1 MQHKGT
7 VRLETNRLI
16 LRPFKLEDAE
26 TVFKNWASDDEV
38 TKFLTWQTHATVE
51 DSKEFMEFCVNGYQE
66 KDCYQWGMELKDTQ
80 ELIGN
85 ISVVKVNEEIDGVE
99 LGWVIGRSFWGKG
112 YTAEAAKEVIR
123 FLIEEVGANRVAA
136 RYDTNNPNSGRVME
150 KAGMKYEGTLRQ
162 GDRNNQGIVDCVYY
176 SIAASILASS
186 PLSKMPKPQ
195 MPPHSLGSP
204 LSEKY
209 ITQGGWK
216 MNKKVTLK
224 ELVGTKIVYALIV
237 TVYYWMWARNDWKS
251 YYDTIQTALAIFLVT
266 FFVLQANRIKKYKK
280 EGIDEMAEQ
289 NLKRCDSICYKILI
303 AAMVITAWICAII
316 GHTGVISSE
325 FIGWIIIL
333 TILALTVI
341 RTIIFSIMDVRGI

>member
-1 MQHKGT
+1 
-7 VRLETNRLI
+7 
-16 LRPFKLEDAE
+16 
-26 TVFKNWASDDEV
+26 
-38 TKFLTWQTHATVE
+38 
-51 DSKEFMEFCVNGYQE
+51 
-66 KDCYQWGMELKDTQ
+66 
-80 ELIGN
+80 
-85 ISVVKVNEEIDGVE
+85 
-99 LGWVIGRSFWGKG
+99 
-112 YTAEAAKEVIR
+112 
-123 FLIEEVGANRVAA
+123 
-136 RYDTNNPNSGRVME
+136 
-150 KAGMKYEGTLRQ
+150 
-162 GDRNNQGIVDCVYY
+162 
-176 SIAASILASS
+176 
-186 PLSKMPKPQ
+186 
-195 MPPHSLGSP
+195 
-204 LSEKY
+204 
-209 ITQGGWK
+209 

-237 TVYYWMWARNDWKS
+237 TVYYWMWVRNDWKS

-316 GHTGVISSE
+316 GHTGVRSSE

>member
-26 TVFKNWASDDEV
+26 TVFKNWASDDEA

-51 DSKEFMEFCVNGYQE
+51 DSEGFMEFCVNGYQE
-66 KDCYQWGMELKDTQ
+66 KDCYQWGMELKDTH

-123 FLIEEVGANRVAA
+123 FLIEEVGVNRVAA

-176 SIAASILASS
+176 SILR
-186 PLSKMPKPQ
+186 
-195 MPPHSLGSP
+195 
-204 LSEKY
+204 SEWGR
-209 ITQGGWK
+209 Q
-216 MNKKVTLK
+216 
-224 ELVGTKIVYALIV
+224 
-237 TVYYWMWARNDWKS
+237 
-251 YYDTIQTALAIFLVT
+251 
-266 FFVLQANRIKKYKK
+266 
-280 EGIDEMAEQ
+280 
-289 NLKRCDSICYKILI
+289 
-303 AAMVITAWICAII
+303 
-316 GHTGVISSE
+316 
-325 FIGWIIIL
+325 
-333 TILALTVI
+333 
-341 RTIIFSIMDVRGI
+341 

>member
-1 MQHKGT
+1 
-7 VRLETNRLI
+7 
-16 LRPFKLEDAE
+16 
-26 TVFKNWASDDEV
+26 
-38 TKFLTWQTHATVE
+38 
-51 DSKEFMEFCVNGYQE
+51 
-66 KDCYQWGMELKDTQ
+66 
-80 ELIGN
+80 
-85 ISVVKVNEEIDGVE
+85 
-99 LGWVIGRSFWGKG
+99 
-112 YTAEAAKEVIR
+112 
-123 FLIEEVGANRVAA
+123 
-136 RYDTNNPNSGRVME
+136 
-150 KAGMKYEGTLRQ
+150 
-162 GDRNNQGIVDCVYY
+162 
-176 SIAASILASS
+176 
-186 PLSKMPKPQ
+186 
-195 MPPHSLGSP
+195 
-204 LSEKY
+204 
-209 ITQGGWK
+209 

>member
-1 MQHKGT
+1 
-7 VRLETNRLI
+7 
-16 LRPFKLEDAE
+16 
-26 TVFKNWASDDEV
+26 
-38 TKFLTWQTHATVE
+38 
-51 DSKEFMEFCVNGYQE
+51 
-66 KDCYQWGMELKDTQ
+66 
-80 ELIGN
+80 
-85 ISVVKVNEEIDGVE
+85 
-99 LGWVIGRSFWGKG
+99 
-112 YTAEAAKEVIR
+112 
-123 FLIEEVGANRVAA
+123 
-136 RYDTNNPNSGRVME
+136 
-150 KAGMKYEGTLRQ
+150 
-162 GDRNNQGIVDCVYY
+162 
-176 SIAASILASS
+176 
-186 PLSKMPKPQ
+186 
-195 MPPHSLGSP
+195 
-204 LSEKY
+204 
-209 ITQGGWK
+209 

-303 AAMVITAWICAII
+303 AAMVITAWICAIT

>member
-1 MQHKGT
+1 
-7 VRLETNRLI
+7 
-16 LRPFKLEDAE
+16 
-26 TVFKNWASDDEV
+26 
-38 TKFLTWQTHATVE
+38 
-51 DSKEFMEFCVNGYQE
+51 
-66 KDCYQWGMELKDTQ
+66 
-80 ELIGN
+80 
-85 ISVVKVNEEIDGVE
+85 
-99 LGWVIGRSFWGKG
+99 
-112 YTAEAAKEVIR
+112 
-123 FLIEEVGANRVAA
+123 
-136 RYDTNNPNSGRVME
+136 
-150 KAGMKYEGTLRQ
+150 
-162 GDRNNQGIVDCVYY
+162 
-176 SIAASILASS
+176 
-186 PLSKMPKPQ
+186 
-195 MPPHSLGSP
+195 
-204 LSEKY
+204 
-209 ITQGGWK
+209 

-303 AAMVITAWICAII
+303 AAMVITVWICAII

>member
-1 MQHKGT
+1 
-7 VRLETNRLI
+7 
-16 LRPFKLEDAE
+16 
-26 TVFKNWASDDEV
+26 
-38 TKFLTWQTHATVE
+38 
-51 DSKEFMEFCVNGYQE
+51 
-66 KDCYQWGMELKDTQ
+66 
-80 ELIGN
+80 
-85 ISVVKVNEEIDGVE
+85 
-99 LGWVIGRSFWGKG
+99 
-112 YTAEAAKEVIR
+112 
-123 FLIEEVGANRVAA
+123 
-136 RYDTNNPNSGRVME
+136 
-150 KAGMKYEGTLRQ
+150 
-162 GDRNNQGIVDCVYY
+162 
-176 SIAASILASS
+176 
-186 PLSKMPKPQ
+186 
-195 MPPHSLGSP
+195 
-204 LSEKY
+204 
-209 ITQGGWK
+209 

-341 RTIIFSIMDVRGI
+341 RTIMFSIMDVRGI